1 MVPDELFDPANLC
14 EKKALF
20 LKNIYMHVIKLES
33 TQTDSDRFGSTLK
46 ESNKFLL
53 NEIISQTHFG
63 QNYVTLLLSSV

>member
-46 ESNKFLL
+46 K
-53 NEIISQTHFG
+53 
-63 QNYVTLLLSSV
+63 